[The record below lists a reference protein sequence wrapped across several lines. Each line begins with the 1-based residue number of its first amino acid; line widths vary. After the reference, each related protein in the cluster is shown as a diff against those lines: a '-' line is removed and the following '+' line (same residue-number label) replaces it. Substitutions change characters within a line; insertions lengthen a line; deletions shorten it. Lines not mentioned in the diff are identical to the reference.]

1 MFPQLK
7 DSFAFLLPAFQP
19 IFNFTSVSPGPT
31 VDLGYATYEGAFDST
46 FNITEFL
53 GVRYA
58 APPIGNLRWRP
69 PHPPSHEDGLRQAAS
84 QPPMCPQAGF
94 YGHAKSAP
102 AFMRGERTVEKAT
115 LLDACPLH
123 GICPQDMS
131 KPSLADEDCLLLNVY
146 TPGDLSSSSQ
156 TQPVLVWFHGGG
168 YAGGSATGFFGDD
181 KYDGKYPLVRA
192 RGGLVVVVVQY
203 RLGMYGFLAGKE
215 VRDAGAANAGLLD
228 QQFALQ
234 WVQEHIHKFGGNPSD
249 VTIWGVS
256 AGAGSVYQHIVANGG
271 NTTPPLFNTAIT
283 SSSFLPQ
290 QYDVDDDVPEA
301 IYEEVLK
308 QTGCSNL
315 DCLRKIDTLKLQ
327 RLNADMGVSA
337 FAGTYTFTPVIDG
350 SFIREAPGL
359 AIARGRIQGAHLLTV
374 TNANEGFMFVD
385 VFKPDDTLDT
395 SFYIRNAWPRL
406 ADEEIAQ
413 AMDLYAD
420 LPPVEQASAIYADV
434 VFVCPTYR
442 LMRAFDEPYRAQF
455 AVENALHGFDA
466 PYYFP
471 DMANLFPKLYH
482 NADFETAFASAFT
495 NFALYKDPNRKVAE
509 DVTPAWAPWS
519 DEAPFEMVYNKTEDG
534 TPEVRMART
543 DGRVLERC
551 NFWQTVALHVGQ

>member
-1 MFPQLK
+1 M
-7 DSFAFLLPAFQP
+7 
-19 IFNFTSVSPGPT
+19 
-31 VDLGYATYEGAFDST
+31 DLGYATYEGAFDST

-94 YGHAKSAP
+94 YGHAN
-102 AFMRGERTVEKAT
+102 
-115 LLDACPLH
+115 ACPLH

-359 AIARGRIQGAHLLTV
+359 AIARGRIQGVRHGAHLLTV

-455 AVENALHGFDA
+455 AVDPALHAFDIG
-466 PYYFP
+466 YYFP
-471 DMANLFPKLYH
+471 DFSNLFPKTYD
-482 NADFETAFASAFT
+482 NDEFENAFASIFT
-495 NFALYKDPNRKVAE
+495 NFALAKDPNIKVAE
-509 DVTPAWAPWS
+509 DITPAWAPWT
-519 DEAPFEMVYNKTEDG
+519 EEEPVEMIFGATEDG
-534 TPEVRMART
+534 APDVHAATT
-543 DGRVLERC
+543 DNLVLKRC
-551 NFWQTVALHVGQ
+551 RY